1 MDVNGKEDVFQL
13 GSISVSHVP
22 AALINMNCHHI
33 SDLGRLHRQSLDL
46 NPAQAK
52 SMSLHIPL
60 FCWYMLQI
68 MLLSSIPK
76 GCQRR
81 ACPNFYCFTPREKG
95 CFRDMIF
102 IDFPSRFGETD
113 KLLSVNVEVYIF
125 FFLFS
130 YIFISYISRENNIEQ
145 PHGFQHCSPEVGQDA
160 LRFVRGPCAPS
171 RRSSQLWGSHAAF

>member
-171 RRSSQLWGSHAAF
+171 RRSSQL